1 MIKAIIFDLDDTI
14 YPEIEYVKSGFKA
27 IGKAFKDESLAE
39 KLFTLFLE
47 NPVDVYQRAGFSES
61 ECQKCI
67 EIYRKHIP
75 DLVLREDYAKVFEK
89 LRKDGIKLGIITDG
103 RPEGQWN
110 KIRALKLEDYMDEII
125 VTDELGGIEY
135 RKPNPKAYQIMKEK
149 LGVKYN
155 EMMYIGDNPKK
166 DFYISSYHSILTV
179 RVTKYFTHKE
189 FSYKDNIKENFRVYD
204 ILKLPYL
211 LEEIK

>member
-39 KLFTLFLE
+39 KLFTLFQE

-75 DLVLREDYAKVFEK
+75 DLVLREDYANVFKK

-110 KIRALKLEDYMDEII
+110 KIRALKLDDFMDEII

-166 DFYISSYHSILTV
+166 DFTAPKFLDMKFCYIHNKSGLYADND
-179 RVTKYFTHKE
+179 
-189 FSYKDNIKENFRVYD
+189 FSTELEIHTLSD
-204 ILKLPYL
+204 ILDLIVRL
-211 LEEIK
+211 